1 MTEKDLPQRKHPRL
15 KEYDYSQNGAYF
27 LTFCTKNRRPL
38 LSRIPVTEENGG
50 NNVVGRD
57 AHIPPQPV
65 LTPIG
70 AVVDT
75 YIKNIHEKY
84 DGVSVDHYVIMPNHV
99 HLLLTI
105 DRCEDRGGMRA
116 SRPTTHA
123 LVRSLKTMVT
133 KTIGRSIWQ
142 ASYYD
147 HVIRTQQ
154 SYFEIWQY
162 IDENPAK
169 WQEDDF
175 FLP

>member
-1 MTEKDLPQRKHPRL
+1 M
-15 KEYDYSQNGAYF
+15 
-27 LTFCTKNRRPL
+27 
-38 LSRIPVTEENGG
+38 
-50 NNVVGRD
+50 
-57 AHIPPQPV
+57 

-70 AVVDT
+70 VVVDT
-75 YIKNIHEKY
+75 YIRNINEKY

-105 DRCEDRGGMRA
+105 ARCENRGGMWA
-116 SRPTTHA
+116 SRPTTHT

-133 KTIGRSIWQ
+133 KTIGRTIWQ

-162 IDENPAK
+162 IEENPAK